1 MFSETDINE
10 RIYWLMQNLN
20 MDYNTIINSPWENLD
35 WLYRRHLQY
44 LIDQEKQRNAK
55 SNKFI

>member
-20 MDYNTIINSPWENLD
+20 MDYDTIINSPWENLD

-55 SNKFI
+55 TNKFI

>member
-10 RIYWLMQNLN
+10 RIYWLMLNLN
-20 MDYNTIINSPWENLD
+20 MDYDTILHSPWEDLD

-55 SNKFI
+55 TNKFI

>member
-1 MFSETDINE
+1 
-10 RIYWLMQNLN
+10 
-20 MDYNTIINSPWENLD
+20 MDYDTILHSPWEDLD

-55 SNKFI
+55 TNKFI

>member
-1 MFSETDINE
+1 LFSETDINE

-20 MDYNTIINSPWENLD
+20 MDYDTIINSPWENLD

>member
-35 WLYRRHLQY
+35 WLYRRHLQH